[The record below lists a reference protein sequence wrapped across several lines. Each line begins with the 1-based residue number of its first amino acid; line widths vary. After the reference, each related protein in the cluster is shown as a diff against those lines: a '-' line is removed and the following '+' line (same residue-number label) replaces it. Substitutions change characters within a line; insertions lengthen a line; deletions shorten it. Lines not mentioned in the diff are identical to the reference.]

1 MNCTLVFPAQPGT
14 TRTPDPSWVGEI
26 EVARSVGFQIAF
38 LSGGVFGEPFCVTPE
53 VRGPALYRGWILKP
67 REFDQLYALVPGLF
81 TTPENY
87 LWSHDLPRWYAV
99 LKELTPRSSI
109 ISWKKPPTLEQVA
122 ALVGLTFGSKSVMV
136 KDFLKSRK
144 HEWFDACF
152 IRDASDATEVIRVA
166 SNFIRL
172 QGDDFYGGLVFREFL
187 SLKQVGIHT
196 KSRMPLVQEFR
207 TFFLRGQPFAT
218 YRYWTEGATY
228 IESLDAHPP
237 ASWLQAVGARLG
249 TSFAALDIAQDVE
262 GKWWVIEVN
271 DGNSA
276 GIPNENDAG
285 QFYHTL
291 RVISEAQ

>member
-1 MNCTLVFPAQPGT
+1 MDCTLVFPAQPGT
-14 TRTPDPSWVGEI
+14 IRTPDPSWVGEI

-38 LSGGVFGEPFCVTPE
+38 LSGGVFGEPFRVTPE
-53 VRGPALYRGWILKP
+53 NEALNRQHWSGIKGPALYRGCILKP
-67 REFDQLYALVPGLF
+67 QEFEQLVELVPGLL

-87 LWSHDLPRWYAV
+87 MWSHDLPRWYAD

-109 ISWKKPPTLEQVA
+109 ISWKKPPTMEQVA
-122 ALVGLTFGSKSVMV
+122 ALVEMNFGPKPVMV

-152 IRDASDATEVIRVA
+152 IRDASDATEVTRVA

-187 SLKQVGIHT
+187 NLKQVGIHT

-228 IESLDAHPP
+228 IESIDAHP
-237 ASWLQAVGARLG
+237 RLPG
-249 TSFAALDIAQDVE
+249 SKLWGLVWAPPSLP
-262 GKWWVIEVN
+262 W
-271 DGNSA
+271 
-276 GIPNENDAG
+276 
-285 QFYHTL
+285 TL
-291 RVISEAQ
+291 HRMSRGSGG